1 MKYFLFWT
9 KYLYPVILFLAL
21 NNTTNG
27 QSKAAFRLIDSTAL
41 VVKTDSLRNLYA
53 YKKTY
58 PIEHELPILIALS
71 YFPELDST
79 EIVFKEAKITTTLNA
94 RPTLHSLLFKD
105 KSERKYIIR
114 INKKHKD
121 GQIYLDEV
129 PFNAKIGLFG
139 HEFSHF
145 IDYKEKNTLRIIQRL
160 VSYTFIKTRARYEK
174 EIDKMTLQR
183 GLGRQLYN
191 WSEYVLY
198 ESDADR
204 YYKRM
209 KRLVYLTPPEILFL
223 IEEEQNED

>member
-1 MKYFLFWT
+1 MLRLLFSIVLIVSFSGFLRSQT
-9 KYLYPVILFLAL
+9 KTTPHSFDSSLYV
-21 NNTTNG
+21 
-27 QSKAAFRLIDSTAL
+27 QKIDG
-41 VVKTDSLRNLYA
+41 LRNLYA
-53 YKKTY
+53 HKKAY
-58 PIEHELPILIALS
+58 PTEHELPILIALS

-121 GQIYLDEV
+121 GQIFLEEV
-129 PFNAKIGLFG
+129 PFNAKIGLFA

-145 IDYKEKNTLRIIQRL
+145 IDYKEKNTLGISQRL
-160 VSYTFIKTRARYEK
+160 VSYAFIKTRARYEK
-174 EIDKMTLQR
+174 EIDRMTVQR
-183 GLGRQLYN
+183 GLGRQLYD

-223 IEEEQNED
+223 IED